1 MTFRKQHS
9 DFLSEQ
15 SGTDPML
22 QLAGQFVSLTN
33 TNIFLTGRAGT
44 GKTTFLRNL
53 SKLTQKRYVVLAP
66 TGVAAI
72 NAGGQTIHSFFQLP
86 FGPVVPGTVLK
97 RKEKDRKESFA
108 LQLRKSKIDIIRSL
122 DLIVID
128 EISMVRADLLD
139 AVDEVLQHYRKNNK
153 PFGGL
158 QMLMIGDLLQL
169 PPVVKNEEWDL
180 LRDHYE
186 NLFFYSSKA
195 LIRSNFVTITL
206 ETVFRQTDERFVA
219 LLNAVRS
226 GQPDAKVLEELN
238 KRYCPDTGP
247 YETQGYITL
256 TTHNRMADDI
266 NQNRLA
272 LIKQPVYKAKAVIRG
287 DFPEHIYPTHET
299 LELKTGAQV
308 MFVKNDPGPEKRYYN
323 GLIGTIVDIDEENNT
338 ADVACEGLEEPIT
351 VGPIEWQN
359 TVYELDNETKDI
371 IEKVNGTFA
380 QLPLRL
386 AWAVTIH
393 KSQGLTFDKV
403 IIDAAAAFAHG
414 QVYVALSRCRT
425 LEGLVFKSRIPMNAV
440 KSHQGLTSWLDGQ
453 KATQPDE
460 QQLSTHS
467 TDFVKQLLTE
477 LFDFSLLRSKTDY
490 LLRTARRNISS
501 LQPGF
506 ADKISDC
513 LNIAENQ
520 LEAIGK
526 KFEPQLLALIGQAA
540 GSGNRQALAQRL
552 NQASEYFKQHLH
564 NFDKTLP
571 GKIETDDK
579 ALRKSLSELKKEID
593 EIVAVKNACLGQLG
607 EGFQLEA
614 FIKARALA
622 GISTTEKTEESVLE
636 TSMDS
641 NSPETLRLKQMLL
654 QWRKE
659 EASQQGI
666 EPSRVVPM
674 TAIFEMAANPP
685 HTIKQLQ
692 TIKGIGKK
700 KVAQYGQAIIA
711 LIDKCI
717 ERKAPEPAEK
727 APKKNSREL
736 TLEIYEN
743 NPGVGLDMLASL
755 RGLAVSTVADHL
767 CFGIEQG
774 KVDVAAFVDEAKR
787 SLIEEYF
794 ESVDDDKLG
803 SAREVLGFE
812 VSFIELKM
820 VRAALRHKGFWS
832 HSTEIE

>member
-1 MTFRKQHS
+1 MS
-9 DFLSEQ
+9 DLLSK
-15 SGTDPML
+15 DHL
-22 QLAGQFVSLTN
+22 LHLAEQFVRSTN

-53 SKLTQKRYVVLAP
+53 PKLTPKRHVVLAP

-72 NAGGQTIHSFFQLP
+72 NAGGQTLHSFFQLP
-86 FGPVVPGTVLK
+86 FGPMIPGTMFK
-97 RKEKDRKESFA
+97 KHGKERNEPFA
-108 LQLRKSKIDIIRSL
+108 LKLRKNKIDILRSL

-128 EISMVRADLLD
+128 EISMVRADMLD
-139 AVDEVLQHYRKNNK
+139 AIDEVLQHYRKNNK

-158 QMLMIGDLLQL
+158 QMLMIGDMLQL

-180 LRDHYE
+180 LRDYYE

-226 GQPDAKVLEELN
+226 GQPEAKALEELN

-247 YETQGYITL
+247 FESQGYITL
-256 TTHNRMADDI
+256 TTHNRMADEI
-266 NQNRLA
+266 NQSRLEA
-272 LIKQPVYKAKAVIRG
+272 IHSPVFRSKAKIKG
-287 DFPEHIYPTHET
+287 DFPEHNFPTHEI
-299 LELKTGAQV
+299 LELKVGAQV

-323 GLIGTIVDIDEENNT
+323 GLIGSITHIDKENNT
-338 ADVACEGLEEPIT
+338 IEVRAEGYDEPFT
-351 VGPIEWQN
+351 ASPIEWQN
-359 TVYELDNETKDI
+359 TVYELDPESKEI
-371 IEKVNGTFA
+371 SEKVVGTFA

-425 LEGLVFKSRIPMNAV
+425 LEGLVFKSRIPQNAV

-453 KATQPDE
+453 KAIQPDE

-477 LFDFSLLRSKTDY
+477 LFDFSLLRSKTEN
-490 LLRTARRNISS
+490 LLRTARRNNTS

-506 ADKISDC
+506 ADKVSDC

-520 LEAIGK
+520 LEAVGK
-526 KFEPQLLALIGQAA
+526 KFEHQLLALIGQAA
-540 GSGNRQALAQRL
+540 GSGDRQALVQRL
-552 NQASEYFKQHLH
+552 TQASEYFKQHLH
-564 NFDKTLP
+564 NFVKTLP
-571 GKIETDDK
+571 GKVETDDK

-593 EIVAVKNACLGQLG
+593 EIIAVKNACLDQLG

-622 GISTTEKTEESVLE
+622 GISTTEKTKESAME
-636 TSMDS
+636 TSIDS
-641 NSPETLRLKQMLL
+641 IRPETLRLKQMLL

-659 EASQQGI
+659 EARQQGI

-685 HTIKQLQ
+685 LTIKQLQ

-717 ERKAPEPAEK
+717 ERKAPEAAEN
-727 APKKNSREL
+727 APRKNSKEL
-736 TLEIYEN
+736 TLEIYKN
-743 NPGVGLDMLASL
+743 YPGVSLDVLASL

-774 KVDVAAFVDEAKR
+774 KIDVAAFVDEAKR

-832 HSTEIE
+832 LSTEIE